1 VTREEHARIRF
12 LVSPP
17 GTSVDDQRRR
27 RQIGEH
33 EFRAVQALNHD
44 GILRPRDLVET
55 ELGVGLVYPLSTE
68 FRRLD
73 LWLADHPEGV
83 PLATQLD
90 LLRQVGEAIGYAHR
104 HRVVHRDL
112 TPAAVLVL
120 DRADGSVQVVVTD
133 WQTAGSAGGTTT
145 GPGARLVTALGTSV
159 LNLVHGADAAT
170 RGVYQAPEGVW
181 LREVDRIKIDVF
193 ALGAVGYYL
202 LTRRPPAADGNA
214 LRERLQRD
222 KGLDLAADLPQV
234 LSSLRTLVLDATR
247 PAVGDRL
254 ASIGAFLDKLAEV
267 ERAVAEPDQAQEL
280 DPLKALPGTVFRSR
294 YRLQRR
300 LVSGGA
306 TNVTLDSITVQ
317 QYATGRQAGAIHPDT
332 SASGWMVRNVSAL
345 RNYWAGL
352 MAADN
357 MKILGGH
364 YNDNDQL
371 GIGGNA
377 ATGVLLDGLDGDPTT
392 MDGPELARNH
402 TLHAS
407 CQYEAG
413 GMKWDVG
420 QVTIRNAHVHDN
432 DCRGLWAD
440 INAHDALIE
449 HNLIEDNQAEGV
461 FCEISQDVVIRYNRL
476 YRNGARAAG
485 WYWDAGITVNAS
497 FNVEVYGNACPATT
511 TGSPASSTIQSA
523 ACPLSLT
530 SVMGSP
536 CCHEH
541 GRTTWRCY

>member
-306 TNVTLDSITVQ
+306 TNVTLDLITVQ
-317 QYATGRQAGAIHPDT
+317 QYATGR
-332 SASGWMVRNVSAL
+332 
-345 RNYWAGL
+345 
-352 MAADN
+352 
-357 MKILGGH
+357 
-364 YNDNDQL
+364 
-371 GIGGNA
+371 
-377 ATGVLLDGLDGDPTT
+377 
-392 MDGPELARNH
+392 
-402 TLHAS
+402 
-407 CQYEAG
+407 
-413 GMKWDVG
+413 
-420 QVTIRNAHVHDN
+420 
-432 DCRGLWAD
+432 
-440 INAHDALIE
+440 
-449 HNLIEDNQAEGV
+449 
-461 FCEISQDVVIRYNRL
+461 
-476 YRNGARAAG
+476 
-485 WYWDAGITVNAS
+485 
-497 FNVEVYGNACPATT
+497 
-511 TGSPASSTIQSA
+511 
-523 ACPLSLT
+523 
-530 SVMGSP
+530 
-536 CCHEH
+536 
-541 GRTTWRCY
+541 